1 MRTASLL
8 TNHLATRLLS
18 GVDAHFLLSRRK
30 YFLHETAHNKVCGQD
45 FWKETL
51 LLSFSNLFFGTL
63 EKCHLLLEER
73 QLNSASR
80 SNQKNL

>member
-1 MRTASLL
+1 ML
-8 TNHLATRLLS
+8 TSHLATRLSS

-51 LLSFSNLFFGTL
+51 LLTFSNLFFGTL
-63 EKCHLLLEER
+63 STTREVPWGGGLVFCCAVLH
-73 QLNSASR
+73 NACTG
-80 SNQKNL
+80 